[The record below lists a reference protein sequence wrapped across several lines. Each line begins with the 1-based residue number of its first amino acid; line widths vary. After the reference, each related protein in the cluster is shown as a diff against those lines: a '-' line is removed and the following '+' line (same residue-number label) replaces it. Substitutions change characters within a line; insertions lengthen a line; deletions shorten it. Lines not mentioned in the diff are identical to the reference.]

1 MSEPQRNR
9 PVHAEDGRHIRL
21 AIPADVRFLR
31 VARLTAA
38 GVAGDLG
45 FGLQAIEDL
54 RVAIDELCALVIDRA
69 DAGAE
74 LELEYQIADDE
85 LIIEGRC
92 SGSGGVPQIHPVAAE
107 LLRMTADEYEV
118 AGDGSGRSFRLIK
131 RQHELAL

>member
-1 MSEPQRNR
+1 MTDSSRNQS
-9 PVHAEDGRHIRL
+9 VHTDDGRHIRL

-54 RVAIDELCALVIDRA
+54 RVAIDELCVVVIEHA
-69 DAGAE
+69 DPGAE
-74 LELEYQIADDE
+74 LELEYEIGDDQ
-85 LIIEGRC
+85 LIIVGRC
-92 SGSGGVPQIHPVAAE
+92 PGSGGDPQVHPVAAE

-131 RQHELAL
+131 RQHELAV